1 MPCAG
6 PLAAQIGQHKK
17 KIRELEALRSVTF
30 SCTEEKTVVE
40 LPAGQFVRAE
50 ELSSSL
56 VMYWHPPV
64 EGGVLACRGA
74 VERRSVKR
82 TKSLLRPYLYAV
94 GGWNDDDDRLSSVER
109 YDEEKDEWEAVADM
123 STARFGA
130 GACVLGGR
138 LYAVGGCDDYNN
150 LSSVERYD
158 E

>member
-1 MPCAG
+1 M
-6 PLAAQIGQHKK
+6 
-17 KIRELEALRSVTF
+17 
-30 SCTEEKTVVE
+30 VE

-94 GGWNDDDDRLSSVER
+94 GGHDGGRSLSSVER

-123 STARFGA
+123 GSARNYVGA
-130 GACVLGGR
+130 AASSFVVDLPHTGADVAASSL
-138 LYAVGGCDDYNN
+138 DD
-150 LSSVERYD
+150 
-158 E
+158 

>member
-1 MPCAG
+1 M
-6 PLAAQIGQHKK
+6 
-17 KIRELEALRSVTF
+17 
-30 SCTEEKTVVE
+30 VE

-74 VERRSVKR
+74 VERRSVRR

-94 GGWNDDDDRLSSVER
+94 GGYNVRNRRLSSVER

-123 STARFGA
+123 STARVQA

-138 LYAVGGCDDYNN
+138 LYAVGGCDGDNN
-150 LSSVERYD
+150 YLSSV
-158 E
+158 